1 MSLPS
6 VPSLG
11 LLQGPESSL
20 LKFQLKVQDYGVF
33 PAGLILG
40 LVVFCVFFY
49 LTSPSRK
56 LPPGPRGYPIIGNL
70 LELGS
75 GQWIKFA
82 EWQKTYGQ
90 FLLSLSSCVGV
101 IVKPSRTGD
110 LIYLNAPGQPIVVM
124 NTHKVAGDLLDRR
137 SRIYSDRPRN
147 IVVGDI
153 MTRGLLIVVA
163 HFGDV

>member
-1 MSLPS
+1 MSLLSP
-6 VPSLG
+6 PSLG

-20 LKFQLKVQDYGVF
+20 PKFQLKVQDYGVF

-40 LVVFCVFFY
+40 LVVFRVLLY

-56 LPPGPRGYPIIGNL
+56 LPPGPRGYPIVGNL

-82 EWQKTYGQ
+82 EWQKKYGQ
-90 FLLSLSSCVGV
+90 FLFSLSSCLGV

-110 LIYLNAPGQPIVVM
+110 LIYLNAAGQPIIVM
-124 NTHKVAGDLLDRR
+124 NTH
-137 SRIYSDRPRN
+137 
-147 IVVGDI
+147 
-153 MTRGLLIVVA
+153 
-163 HFGDV
+163 

>member
-90 FLLSLSSCVGV
+90 FLLSLQYRPASASLLNPLGQVISSTLMQLV
-101 IVKPSRTGD
+101 S
-110 LIYLNAPGQPIVVM
+110 Q
-124 NTHKVAGDLLDRR
+124 
-137 SRIYSDRPRN
+137 SSS
-147 IVVGDI
+147 
-153 MTRGLLIVVA
+153 
-163 HFGDV
+163 